1 MRPPARSLHDW
12 PEVPGPRKKGN
23 DMKNITLIAGL
34 VGLAA
39 TSVTASATATTLY
52 EEIYAREQEKLIITA
67 PIAGIQNRLWFDYR
81 IDVMEAQKELSSDLR
96 RASDLEDRRD
106 AWEEYGNELSKER
119 KHYIEKMAKRGY
131 RMGTVI
137 VDTQS

>member
-1 MRPPARSLHDW
+1 
-12 PEVPGPRKKGN
+12 
-23 DMKNITLIAGL
+23 MKNIALIASL
-34 VGLAA
+34 AILAA
-39 TSVTASATATTLY
+39 TGSAAAATATVLH
-52 EEIYAREQEKLIITA
+52 EEVYAREQERLIITA
-67 PIAGIQNRLWFDYR
+67 PIAGIENRLWFDYR